1 MEDTG
6 WMKGPIVRV
15 RCMND
20 QCGKYRKGR
29 VVRVLRMGDVMLWG
43 PFRCLGCMHEM
54 QVVNTKLEP
63 GREKGV

>member
-15 RCMND
+15 RCMNEG
-20 QCGKYRKGR
+20 CGKYRKVR

-63 GREKGV
+63 KAEE